1 MWVSCWERLRA
12 GGEGDDRGWDSWMAS
27 STWLTRV
34 WVDSGSCWWT
44 GRPGVLWFMGSQRVR
59 HDWVTELN
67 WTELLWN
74 KNFLKTSYSNWPSLP
89 QNRNDLEFLYFLWQ
103 HIYLHDGCVLISY
116 SHVPLFVNL
125 WTVAHQAPLFMEFSR
140 QESWRRLPYPPPG
153 DLPSPGIEPR
163 SLTSPALAGEFFTT
177 RATWEVL
184 VCYRWIQKESS

>member
-1 MWVSCWERLRA
+1 MCYSPLVQICRYFIRSCAELIWHYLFKERASLVAQMVKNLPAMQETWVQSLGQEKPPEK
-12 GGEGDDRGWDSWMAS
+12 GMATHS
-27 STWLTRV
+27 NILAW
-34 WVDSGSCWWT
+34 GIPWT
-44 GRPGVLWFMGSQRVR
+44 EEPDGLQSMGLQRIG
-59 HDWVTELN
+59 HNWVTELN

-140 QESWRRLPYPPPG
+140 QEYWSRLSFPYPG
-153 DLPSPGIEPR
+153 NLPN
-163 SLTSPALAGEFFTT
+163 AGT
-177 RATWEVL
+177 
-184 VCYRWIQKESS
+184 